1 MAIRVNTGG
10 RAKVMLIQALETGKG
25 VEGVA
30 LHAVIKMLTY
40 LGDALNFVA
49 ANSRV
54 ELYSRDRVL
63 RTD

>member
-1 MAIRVNTGG
+1 
-10 RAKVMLIQALETGKG
+10 MLIQTLETGKG